1 MWDMAFMFLGRNQEM
16 ADKQCH
22 VFVKQNVF
30 RCKNLSSALG
40 ALEML
45 DVLVFSGTVVVRGG
59 IVLSLGFHA
68 CAWPSVDCHIP
79 ILEVSRSRRARILD
93 LRVSMKTL
101 WMFWVEGAWVCVC
114 GGDGGSAVLRV
125 PFKTVACPPW
135 WRIWGG
141 LWVLRQGRQRGI
153 LPSGDDLV

>member
-30 RCKNLSSALG
+30 RCENLSSALG
-40 ALEML
+40 ALGML

-114 GGDGGSAVLRV
+114 GGG
-125 PFKTVACPPW
+125 W
-135 WRIWGG
+135 WLSGLKGPLQNRGLPSVVEDLGG